1 LNTAQLAI
9 VILVIVTG
17 VTELQMKIKVS
28 WFAVAN
34 IIIKQ
39 IKKMILDIQE
49 NREDDGKVTKDEW
62 QDILAENLLELVP
75 ELADLMF
82 SSNR

>member
-1 LNTAQLAI
+1 MT
-9 VILVIVTG
+9 LVIVIG

-49 NREDDGKVTKDEW
+49 NRKDDGQVTKDEW

-82 SSNR
+82 SSNK

>member
-1 LNTAQLAI
+1 MAQLVDGIIAFQ
-9 VILVIVTG
+9 VIINFFDINISYTY
-17 VTELQMKIKVS
+17 
-28 WFAVAN
+28 AVAN

-39 IKKMILDIQE
+39 TKKMVLDIQE